1 LSQGYLRAHH
11 RTNYTLIPYI
21 PSYTLEGYKKSVP
34 DLVKTNRSQTVLL
47 GRVLPDAV
55 NLGYKNM
62 EGSVIHA
69 VNDTPVKDLRH
80 LMQLIENA
88 MGKYLKIET
97 DFGNV
102 IMLDLAKARARNQQ
116 ILQKYQI
123 YSDRSAEFK

>member
-1 LSQGYLRAHH
+1 M
-11 RTNYTLIPYI
+11 
-21 PSYTLEGYKKSVP
+21 
-34 DLVKTNRSQTVLL
+34 
-47 GRVLPDAV
+47 LPDAV

-88 MGKYLKIET
+88 VGKYLKIET

-102 IMLDLAKARARNQQ
+102 IMLDLPKARARNEQ

-123 YSDRSAEFK
+123 YSDRSTEFK